1 MDEQTRQ
8 ARFESMRKAPG
19 LRKLSSNKK
28 LFIVHKDLQKQ
39 CDRIVKRH
47 EFDVRIN
54 TALVRR
60 EQSVMERHL
69 DKLFSQQ
76 KRFALKREKTHVFL
90 DKLEQSHL
98 EREKT
103 IRSLDAIDQQK
114 IRPRYI
120 DVIRS
125 INNLSMPNDMKERLC
140 FEYTTNPVLG

>member
-39 CDRIVKRH
+39 CDKIVRQY

-60 EQSVMERHL
+60 EQNVMER
-69 DKLFSQQ
+69 
-76 KRFALKREKTHVFL
+76 
-90 DKLEQSHL
+90 KLEKIANKQREYALRRERTHEFLESLQRRHL
-98 EREKT
+98 ERQNT
-103 IRSLDAIDQQK
+103 IERLSAIDPTR

-120 DVIRS
+120 DVIRY
-125 INNLSMPNDMKERLC
+125 INNLAMPTDMKERLC
-140 FEYTTNPVLG
+140 FVYTTNPVL